1 MELTVFE
8 YSLNDNIAH
17 IRINQPELGNPI
29 NTPFCRE
36 FNELSIECG
45 ENPEVKAVYIDAAGP
60 NFSLGGDLKEFT
72 QDPSQMGRKFK
83 RLTSDLHM
91 AVARFA
97 RNDAPMIVAA
107 HNLVVGG
114 AVALVA
120 AADFVYATPK
130 TQFYAAFSGVAL
142 CGDTGISH
150 FLPRRVGSRRATEFM
165 LLNEM
170 WSAEKATD
178 LGLINGVVEDDE
190 LKAHCLSIASRLAKG
205 PTEVYGRMRRMLLTS
220 FNETLEAQLE
230 TEARGMV
237 DCANSPAAAQAME
250 KLLKKSR

>member
-1 MELTVFE
+1 MELSVFE
-8 YSLNDNIAH
+8 FNIANNIAH

-45 ENPEVKAVYIDAAGP
+45 ENPEVKAVYIDAAGA

-72 QDPSQMGRKFK
+72 VDPTQMARKFK

-97 RNDAPMIVAA
+97 RNDAPVVVAA

-130 TQFYAAFSGVAL
+130 AQFYAAFAGVAL

-170 WSAEKATD
+170 WSAEKAAQ
-178 LGLINGVVEDDE
+178 LGLINGVVEEAE
-190 LKAHCLSIASRLAKG
+190 LREHCLALAAKLAKG

-237 DCANSPAAAQAME
+237 DCANSEAAAKAME
-250 KLLKKSR
+250 KVLSRSR